1 MNNLLQTLKALEPF
15 KEVDGE
21 GEPEEM
27 VILYK
32 STLDAVLAELEER
45 EESTTR
51 CSVCGGAMVFIRGK
65 YPKSPKRQICPTC
78 ACERLDRIN
87 DIIQQNY
94 GMAYAEKLPLPQ
106 PPKNK

>member
-1 MNNLLQTLKALEPF
+1 MNNLLETLRKVSQHSF
-15 KEVDGE
+15 KEE
-21 GEPEEM
+21 GEDC

-32 STLDAVLAELEER
+32 STLDAVIAELEER
-45 EESTTR
+45 EESAKG